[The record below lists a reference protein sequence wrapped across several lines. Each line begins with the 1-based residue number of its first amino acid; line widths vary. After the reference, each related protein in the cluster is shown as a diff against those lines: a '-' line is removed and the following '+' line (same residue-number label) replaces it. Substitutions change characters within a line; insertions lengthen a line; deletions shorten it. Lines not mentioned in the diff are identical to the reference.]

1 MTVWTAMT
9 VLPLLVVCLN
19 VSGMVQVRS
28 AMRERELS
36 IRQAIGASRKRLIQH
51 LLAEAIV
58 LAALG
63 GTLASLLLFNVPS
76 LVAWWIGEPIP
87 RELEQ
92 ALRRRRPDDRGQRR
106 TLSGDEPGVWLAA
119 GGPVQPTQ
127 DHDGAQGR
135 NRRRRDQGGPRS
147 SRDHGVAGRDRGAAC

>member
-1 MTVWTAMT
+1 MT

-63 GTLASLLLFNVPS
+63 GTLASLVLFNIPP
-76 LVAWWIGEPIP
+76 LVCWWIGEPLP
-87 RELEQ
+87 RSAAERRSESTSRSIAITAGLCLATSLVFGWLP
-92 ALRRRRPDDRGQRR
+92 ALRFSRPG
-106 TLSGDEPGVWLAA
+106 S
-119 GGPVQPTQ
+119 
-127 DHDGAQGR
+127 
-135 NRRRRDQGGPRS
+135 
-147 SRDHGVAGRDRGAAC
+147 